1 MAEEEKDLPAE
12 NGQDGS
18 PIKDAGKTVVQQ
30 GKENIRK
37 RVVNS
42 IKSGAAKQSLLAALG
57 PILLWAFVIIVIL
70 IIIIGIAMF

>member
-1 MAEEEKDLPAE
+1 MSEKNDNQEQL
-12 NGQDGS
+12 
-18 PIKDAGKTVVQQ
+18 TTQQ
-30 GKENIRK
+30 SGASQVAQQATRQVKEKLGK

-70 IIIIGIAMF
+70 IIIIG